1 VQKRV
6 RITFEWDEANETR
19 LLDLHGVTAAEAEQC
34 FFNPKDERSHR
45 DGYLLMGR
53 TDAGRHLL
61 LVFIK
66 KPANVMRIYSGRDL
80 DDDEKRIYRRRV
92 SQ

>member
-1 VQKRV
+1 MPKQT

-19 LLDLHGVTAAEAEQC
+19 LLERHDVTAAEAEQC
-34 FFNPKDERSHR
+34 FFNRKDERSHG
-45 DGYLLMGR
+45 DAYLLMGR

-66 KPANVMRIYSGRDL
+66 KPGNVMRIYSGRDL

-92 SQ
+92 NQ